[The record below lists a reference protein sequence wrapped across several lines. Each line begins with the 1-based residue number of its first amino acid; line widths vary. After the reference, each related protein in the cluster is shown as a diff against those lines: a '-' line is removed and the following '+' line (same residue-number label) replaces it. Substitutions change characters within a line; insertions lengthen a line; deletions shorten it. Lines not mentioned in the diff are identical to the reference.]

1 MVDVGANIGMISLV
15 CARLVGAQG
24 VVDAFEPNPRC
35 IAKIESFIEH
45 NKITNIR
52 IHRMGL
58 GASEGKLIL
67 SVPLCN
73 SGEGTVGPISDGD
86 FGFKENVETFEVAI
100 GTGDAAPS
108 DDPKP
113 PAVIKIDVEGFEYQV
128 LRGLKETLREH
139 WPFVLTEMDEAL
151 LKRAGNQSSQVF
163 NFMTERGYNAFEPRP
178 KRKRLSW
185 EIQYRKA
192 DPASPLTMSS
202 GCLRKAL
209 IAVVCASES
218 SGGTLFESALSP
230 VAMRRGRD
238 ETK

>member
-1 MVDVGANIGMISLV
+1 M
-15 CARLVGAQG
+15 RPPRGAQG

-35 IAKIESFIEH
+35 IARIESFIEH
-45 NKITNIR
+45 NEITNIR
-52 IHRMGL
+52 VHRMGL

-73 SGEGTVGPISDGD
+73 SGEGTVGQIRDGD
-86 FGFKENVETFEVAI
+86 FGPKENVETFEVAI
-100 GTGDAAPS
+100 GTGDTALR

-128 LRGLKETLREH
+128 LRGLNETLREH
-139 WPFVLTEMDEAL
+139 RPFVLTEMDEAL

-163 NFMTERGYNAFEPRP
+163 DLMTEHGYNAFEPRP

-192 DPASPLTMSS
+192 DPASPPHDVLWMPQEGSHSS
-202 GCLRKAL
+202 RVAHLNHPERPSWNLRW
-209 IAVVCASES
+209 
-218 SGGTLFESALSP
+218 SP

-238 ETK
+238 RTK